1 MDNIDFEKYIGELV
15 KPLVLFPEEIVVKIF
30 SEEDDSIIVQLMV
43 NEEDKGR
50 VIGKNGRIITA
61 IKTLAYASASKYGK
75 KIEITV
81 DSF

>member
-1 MDNIDFEKYIGELV
+1 MNIDFEKYIGELV